1 MNEAKDINELLEQN
15 KSADLLRFTTA
26 GRVDDGK
33 STLIGRLLHD
43 SKNIYD
49 DHLEAVG
56 KDSKKLGREV
66 VDYALLTD
74 GLKAE
79 REQGITIDVA
89 YRYFSTPKRRFI
101 IADTPG
107 HVQYTRNMATGAS
120 TADLAII
127 LVDARNGVLTQSKR
141 HSFISA
147 LLSIPHI
154 VIAINKMDLVD
165 WSEERFNEI
174 KETYLEFAAK
184 LDMNDITFIPMS
196 ALEGDNVVN
205 ASENMKW
212 YQGTTLMNHLET
224 VYTGAGKNM
233 VDFRFP
239 VQYVNRPNLDF
250 RGFCGMVASG
260 AVRPGDEIM
269 VVPSRKTSKVKS
281 IVTMDGE
288 LEEAFLGMS
297 VTITLEDE
305 IDISRGDMIVHAKN
319 VPYVEKEIE
328 SMIVWMNDNPMS
340 SDKLYQIKHGTRYE
354 RARFTDVVYKVNPDS
369 LHREDSD
376 ILNLNEIG
384 RVSMHLFNAIPHDE
398 YSRNRGTGGFIIID
412 PISNVTVG
420 AGMIINRSKKNEI
433 KADMVGLDSHKSQ
446 NIFPQAGD
454 VSHIDRCNLLGQK
467 PKTFWMTGLSGS
479 GKSTIAFELEKEFF
493 STGRPCYV
501 LDGDN
506 VRHGLNRDLGFSAED
521 RKENIRRIAEVAK
534 LMNDAGM
541 HVITSFISPFREDRK
556 DAREIIGDERFM
568 EIFVDTPIEV
578 CSNRDPK
585 GLYKKA
591 YAGDIQNFTGISSP
605 YEAPENPDII
615 IKTVELEAKQAVELI
630 LREIKK

>member
-1 MNEAKDINELLEQN
+1 MNDINSLLEQN

-26 GRVDDGK
+26 GSVDDGK

-154 VIAINKMDLVD
+154 VIAVNKMDLVE

-174 KETYLEFAAK
+174 RDEYLGFAGK

-196 ALEGDNVVN
+196 ALEGDNVVQK
-205 ASENMKW
+205 SENMPW
-212 YQGTTLMNHLET
+212 YKGPVLMHHLET
-224 VYTGAGKNM
+224 VYTGAGKNL

-260 AVRPGDEIM
+260 TVKPGDEVM
-269 VVPSRKTSKVKS
+269 VVPSRKESRIKS
-281 IVTMDGE
+281 IVTMDRN
-288 LEEAFLGMS
+288 LDEAFMGMS
-297 VTITLEDE
+297 ITLTLEDE
-305 IDISRGDMIVHAKN
+305 IDISRGDIIVHKKN

-328 SMIVWMNDNPMS
+328 AMIVWMNERALS
-340 SDKLYQIKHGTRYE
+340 KDKLYQIKHGTRYE
-354 RARFTDVVYKVNPDS
+354 RVRFTDIVYKVDPDS
-369 LHREDSD
+369 LHRENSD
-376 ILNLNEIG
+376 NLELNEIG
-384 RVSMHLFNAIPHDE
+384 RISMHTFNAIPFDE
-398 YSRNRGTGGFIIID
+398 YNRNRNTGGFIIID
-412 PISNVTVG
+412 PVTNVTVG
-420 AGMIINRSKKNEI
+420 SGMIINRSKRNEI
-433 KADMVGLDSHKSQ
+433 KAEYLKLDQHKSE
-446 NIFPQAGD
+446 NIFPQTGS
-454 VSHIDRCNLLGQK
+454 VSHLDRCNLIGQK
-467 PKTFWMTGLSGS
+467 PKTIWMTGLSGS
-479 GKSTIAFELEKEFF
+479 GKSSIAFELEKELY

-506 VRHGLNRDLGFSAED
+506 VRHGLNRDLGFSLED
-521 RKENIRRIAEVAK
+521 RRENIRRIAEVAK
-534 LMNDAGM
+534 LMNDAGI
-541 HVITSFISPFREDRK
+541 HVITSFISPYKKDREH
-556 DAREIIGDERFM
+556 AREIIGNERFM
-568 EIFVDTPIEV
+568 EVYIDTPIEI

-591 YAGDIQNFTGISSP
+591 YAGEIQNFTGISSP
-605 YEAPENPDII
+605 YESPEKPELI
-615 IKTVELEAKQAVELI
+615 IKTDELEISQSAEMIIRLI
-630 LREIKK
+630 YS

>member
-1 MNEAKDINELLEQN
+1 MNEINSLLEQN
-15 KSADLLRFTTA
+15 KKSDLLRFTTA
-26 GRVDDGK
+26 GSVDDGK

-56 KDSKKLGREV
+56 KDSKKLGREE

-107 HVQYTRNMATGAS
+107 HEQYTRNMATGAS

-154 VIAINKMDLVD
+154 VIAVNKMDLVE

-174 KETYLEFAAK
+174 KSSYVDFASK
-184 LDMNDITFIPMS
+184 MDMNDITFIPLS
-196 ALEGDNVVN
+196 ALKGDNVVN
-205 ASENMKW
+205 ESENMAW
-212 YQGTTLMNHLET
+212 YQGSTLMNHLET

-239 VQYVNRPNLDF
+239 VQYVNRPNLNF
-250 RGFCGMVASG
+250 RGFCGLVASG
-260 AVRPGDEIM
+260 SVKPGDKIM
-269 VVPSRKTSKVKS
+269 VVPSRKTSRVKS

-288 LEEAFLGMS
+288 LDEAFLGMS
-297 VTITLEDE
+297 VTLTLEDE
-305 IDISRGDMIVHAKN
+305 IDISRGDMIVHEKN
-319 VPYVEKEIE
+319 IPYVGNDLEA
-328 SMIVWMNDNPMS
+328 MVVWMNENHLS
-340 SDKLYQIKHGTRYE
+340 LNKLYQIKLGPRYE
-354 RARFTDVVYKVNPDS
+354 RVRFSDILYKIDPDT
-369 LHREDSD
+369 LHREMSD
-376 ILNLNEIG
+376 KLHLNEIG
-384 RVSMHLFNAIPHDE
+384 RVSLYSFNALPYDE
-398 YSRNRGTGGFIIID
+398 YNRNRSTGGFIVID
-412 PISNVTVG
+412 PVSNVTVASG
-420 AGMIINRSKKNEI
+420 TIINRSKQNRNQP
-433 KADMVGLDSHKSQ
+433 ALDEPGSHKSE
-446 NIFPQAGD
+446 NIFPQCGS
-454 VSHIDRCNLLGQK
+454 VSHLDRCKLMGQK
-467 PKTFWMTGLSGS
+467 PRTFWMTGLSGS
-479 GKSTIAFELEKEFF
+479 GKSTIAFELEKELH
-493 STGRPCYV
+493 STGHPCYV

-506 VRHGLNRDLGFSAED
+506 IRHGLNRDLAFSPEE

-534 LMNDAGM
+534 LMNDAGI
-541 HVITSFISPFREDRK
+541 HVITSFISPYREDRRR
-556 DAREIIGDERFM
+556 AGEIIGSERFI
-568 EIFVDTPIEV
+568 EIFIDTPIEI

-591 YAGDIQNFTGISSP
+591 YAGEIEDFTGISSP
-605 YEAPENPDII
+605 YEAPENADIT
-615 IKTVELEAKQAVELI
+615 IKTEDLEAIQAVEMI
-630 LREIKK
+630 LGKLNR